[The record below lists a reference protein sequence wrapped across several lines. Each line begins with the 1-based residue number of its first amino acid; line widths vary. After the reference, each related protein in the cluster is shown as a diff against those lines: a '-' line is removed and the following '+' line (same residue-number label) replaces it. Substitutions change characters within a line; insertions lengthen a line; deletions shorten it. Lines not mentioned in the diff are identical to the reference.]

1 MVCGDVLGNMV
12 LIVGM
17 ALFIV
22 NVYVVDW
29 TILRYGGIMTSFNL
43 IHSSSWEGDTVKNR
57 KLTFI
62 EATMLVAGAGIGTG
76 ILTIPYAVEQIG
88 IFGTLTALA
97 AAYGVSVLLYLIIAD
112 LTLNSKE
119 SAGLLGILQE
129 HLLFGKNQSVLKT
142 VFFVILTVLLLEN
155 LVVYIMCAADV
166 LAAWFGIDTNL
177 AKVIFYLLA
186 SLVIIFGIKGVGIGE
201 KFSVTLI
208 GSVIAILTVLSLI
221 APKNSFSITF
231 GEPHLVFAVYGLFM
245 FAFSAI
251 FSIIQVCNHIER
263 VEDTKKAVVGGLS
276 INACLTLIFAAAAI
290 LGSDQVTEIA
300 TIGLAATIG
309 IPFVRIIC
317 SVFVLLAMF
326 SSYWSSGLAFA
337 DMVEEQFNLGKRW
350 SWFLSTVPT
359 ILIAILLPLTVLDY
373 VQIGAGALSVI
384 LVIVVLPAYYHAAK
398 HSQKKLLLGKVGR
411 SKALLY
417 AVGLM
422 VVLMAVSSFISID

>member
-1 MVCGDVLGNMV
+1 MT
-12 LIVGM
+12 
-17 ALFIV
+17 LF
-22 NVYVVDW
+22 DRS
-29 TILRYGGIMTSFNL
+29 ILRLGG
-43 IHSSSWEGDTVKNR
+43 GTVKDK

-76 ILTIPYAVEQIG
+76 ILTIPYAINQIG
-88 IFGTLTALA
+88 IWGTLTAVV
-97 AAYGVSVLLYLIIAD
+97 AAYGVSVFLYLIIAD

-119 SAGLLGILQE
+119 SAGLLEILRE
-129 HLLFGKNQSVLKT
+129 HLLFGKHEKGLT
-142 VFFVILTVLLLEN
+142 AVFFVILTLLLLEN

-166 LAAWFGIDTNL
+166 LVALFEIDINL
-177 AKVIFYLLA
+177 AKVVFYLLA
-186 SLVIIFGIKGVGIGE
+186 SLVIFFGIKGVGIGE

-208 GSVIAILTVLSLI
+208 GSVIAILTVLALA
-221 APKNSFSITF
+221 APRKSFSISF

-263 VEDTKKAVVGGLS
+263 TEDTKKAVVGGLT

-300 TIGLAATIG
+300 TIGLADTIG

-326 SSYWSSGLAFA
+326 SSYWSSGLAFS
-337 DMVEEQFNLGKRW
+337 DMVEEQFKLGKRQ

-398 HSQKKLLLGKVGR
+398 HSQKKLLLGRVAQ
-411 SKALLY
+411 SKPLLY
-417 AVGLM
+417 IVGLM
-422 VVLMAVSSFISID
+422 VILMAVSSFIPIG